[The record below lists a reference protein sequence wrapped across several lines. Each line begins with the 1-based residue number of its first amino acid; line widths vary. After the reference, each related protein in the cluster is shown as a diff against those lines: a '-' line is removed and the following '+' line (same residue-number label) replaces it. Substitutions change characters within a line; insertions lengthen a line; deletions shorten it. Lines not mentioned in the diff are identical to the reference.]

1 MHLLYY
7 IQNSLIGMI
16 LVVIIMFNFMSQR
29 GRRQVEDSLFFFLL
43 LNNFLLLFFELSID
57 LLTGRVF
64 LLSRPL
70 LMSITLCFYILNPL
84 PGAIYIL
91 YLDQLIH
98 KWEKIPQ
105 FIGFVSFFPFIL
117 NALFSFMS
125 LFNGFT
131 FYVDA
136 SNTYHRGDFFFLM
149 VACNF
154 IYLLISPIY
163 IYRRRKSF
171 QKRAYS
177 ILLFF
182 PFPVMIAGIIQIF
195 VFGLE
200 LLWSFLALSLL
211 IVYLNI
217 QNSKVSKDYLTGLFN
232 RRRFEQYLD
241 FLIKE
246 KHPRLIVGGILMDI
260 NGFKKINDTY
270 GHDFGDLVLHDFAQ
284 LLLTSFPRRYLIARY
299 GGDEFALLMELS
311 HEKELEQSIQSF
323 ENDLSA
329 FNEKKNFPFELSVC
343 MGFAVFDKQVSK
355 TPEEFVKLL
364 DRKMYDKKRA
374 LYSTPAQ
381 ILFPDDQ

>member
-1 MHLLYY
+1 
-7 IQNSLIGMI
+7 
-16 LVVIIMFNFMSQR
+16 
-29 GRRQVEDSLFFFLL
+29 
-43 LNNFLLLFFELSID
+43 
-57 LLTGRVF
+57 
-64 LLSRPL
+64 
-70 LMSITLCFYILNPL
+70 
-84 PGAIYIL
+84 
-91 YLDQLIH
+91 
-98 KWEKIPQ
+98 
-105 FIGFVSFFPFIL
+105 
-117 NALFSFMS
+117 
-125 LFNGFT
+125 
-131 FYVDA
+131 
-136 SNTYHRGDFFFLM
+136 
-149 VACNF
+149 
-154 IYLLISPIY
+154 
-163 IYRRRKSF
+163 
-171 QKRAYS
+171 
-177 ILLFF
+177 
-182 PFPVMIAGIIQIF
+182 MIAGIIQIF

-364 DRKMYDKKRA
+364 DRKMYEKKRA
-374 LYSTPAQ
+374 LYNTPTQ
-381 ILFPDDQ
+381 IRFPDDQ